1 MGDRRQSSAKIFI
14 SSADKQNWVSQETN
28 TRLNIPIEPFILH
41 NNDPAHFVIGLE
53 SISLPIALNM
63 INSRNNTIQFRRVGD
78 PTYNSITIPAGNYN
92 TISLVDTLNLLLVE
106 HSIDAEYLFAY
117 DETANQ
123 LSLRTYTTAYI
134 EIGSATT
141 AYKILGIAEGT
152 QVRGVIKAGTYVL
165 YIFEGLVNLVSTS
178 GVIIRLLN
186 FQTENRGSN
195 GNGATTIARIPI
207 NVQPF
212 RYLSF
217 NIENPFYT
225 SISNRHISNI
235 EIELCDDNY
244 NQLELIGNPDYFL
257 TLRVD
262 YIEPKFYTQEAT
274 KLQMLREQ
282 ARK

>member
-1 MGDRRQSSAKIFI
+1 MERRQSSAKIFI
-14 SSADKQNWVSQETN
+14 NSADTKNWVSKDSN

-53 SISLPIALNM
+53 SCSLPIAINM
-63 INSRNNTIQFRRVGD
+63 INNRNNTIQFRRQGD
-78 PTYNSITIPAGNYN
+78 PTFNSISIPAGNYN
-92 TISLVDTLNLLLVE
+92 TISLVDTLNFLLVE
-106 HSIDAEYLFAY
+106 QSIDADYTFNY

-123 LSLRTYTTAYI
+123 LSLRTYTTALI

-152 QVRGVIKAGTYVL
+152 QLRGVVKAGTYVL

-235 EIELCDDNY
+235 EIELCNDDY
-244 NQLELIGNPDYFL
+244 TQLELIGNPDYFI

>member
-14 SSADKQNWVSQETN
+14 NSADKKNWVSPNSN

-53 SISLPIALNM
+53 SVSLPIAINM
-63 INSRNNTIQFRRVGD
+63 INNRNNTIQFRRQGD
-78 PTYNSITIPAGNYN
+78 PTFNSISIPAGNYN
-92 TISLVDTLNLLLVE
+92 TISLVDTLNFLLVE
-106 HSIDAEYLFAY
+106 QSIDADYTFNY

-123 LSLRTYTTAYI
+123 LSLRTYTTALI

-152 QVRGVIKAGTYVL
+152 HLRGVVKAGTYVV

-244 NQLELIGNPDYFL
+244 NQLELIGNPDYFI

>member
-14 SSADKQNWVSQETN
+14 SSADKKYWSASDSNA
-28 TRLNIPIEPFILH
+28 RLNIPIEPFILH

-53 SISLPIALNM
+53 SCSLPIAINM
-63 INSRNNTIQFRRVGD
+63 INSKNNTIQFRRVGD
-78 PTYNSITIPAGNYN
+78 PAYNSISIPAGNYN
-92 TISLVDTLNLLLVE
+92 TISLVDTLNSLLVDE
-106 HSIDAEYLFAY
+106 SIDTDYLFNY
-117 DETANQ
+117 DQTANQ
-123 LSLRTYTTAYI
+123 MSLRTYTTALI

-141 AYKILGIAEGT
+141 AYKILGIAEGV
-152 QVRGVIKAGTYVL
+152 QLRGVVKAGTYVL

-195 GNGATTIARIPI
+195 GNGTTTIARIPI
-207 NVQPF
+207 NCQPF

-235 EIELCDDNY
+235 EIQLCDDNY
-244 NQLELIGNPDYFL
+244 NQLELIGNPDYFI

-262 YIEPKFYTQEAT
+262 YVEPKFYAQEPT
-274 KLQMLREQ
+274 KLQLLREQ
-282 ARK
+282 AKK